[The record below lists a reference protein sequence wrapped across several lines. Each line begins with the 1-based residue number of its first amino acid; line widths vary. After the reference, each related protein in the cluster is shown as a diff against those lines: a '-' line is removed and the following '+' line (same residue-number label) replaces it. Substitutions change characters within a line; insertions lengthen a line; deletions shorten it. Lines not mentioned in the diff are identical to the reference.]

1 MKAFFA
7 IAALAAL
14 TVAPVYADC
23 SYPPPP
29 DKIPDGSTATLE
41 EMQTGQKTMQTYDH
55 AIKAY
60 TDCLRLE
67 HDAAIARTT
76 ADAKS
81 TELTKEQKA
90 QQKAQQEQIERV
102 MNQKNNAAIDQEE
115 QIVARFNEQIK
126 VFKNKGKDTDKDKK
140 KS

>member
-1 MKAFFA
+1 
-7 IAALAAL
+7 
-14 TVAPVYADC
+14 
-23 SYPPPP
+23 
-29 DKIPDGSTATLE
+29 
-41 EMQTGQKTMQTYDH
+41 
-55 AIKAY
+55 
-60 TDCLRLE
+60 
-67 HDAAIARTT
+67 
-76 ADAKS
+76 
-81 TELTKEQKA
+81 LTKEQKA

>member
-41 EMQTGQKTMQTYDH
+41 EMQTGQKT
-55 AIKAY
+55 
-60 TDCLRLE
+60 
-67 HDAAIARTT
+67 T
-76 ADAKS
+76 A
-81 TELTKEQKA
+81 
-90 QQKAQQEQIERV
+90 
-102 MNQKNNAAIDQEE
+102 
-115 QIVARFNEQIK
+115 
-126 VFKNKGKDTDKDKK
+126 
-140 KS
+140 

>member
-41 EMQTGQKTMQTYDH
+41 EMQAAQKVVQTYDH

-60 TDCLRLE
+60 TDCIKLE
-67 HDAAIARTT
+67 HDSSIEKAG
-76 ADAKS
+76 DK
-81 TELTKEQKA
+81 LTPEQKA
-90 QQKAQQEQIERV
+90 QIERV
-102 MNQKNNAAIDQEE
+102 TNQKNNAAIDQEE

-126 VFKNKGKDTDKDKK
+126 LFKDKGKDKDTKK
-140 KS
+140 K